1 MNNKGYSSMGLLN
14 FLFNHKKTQQIAN
27 TTEKK
32 QIEQEEKHTNTLYDN
47 LQYEILKR
55 LKKIDIE
62 HFEEIYP
69 YFNDYHVR
77 DIINDFWGKGYIT
90 KMSTVEKLNLLTIPE
105 LKKILK
111 ANSLKVSGRKQELID
126 RILAEINE
134 RELLRYLPSG
144 TFVSYTDAGQKF
156 YNCLLAKKEAEYN
169 NLIIQS
175 VNMVSK
181 GEYSSAY
188 SLICKYENRQ
198 FFKRGLGID
207 WNKSNLSK
215 EDISAFDELKKYLNG
230 YEYELSI
237 TFDMLGISYVKAR
250 NKTEW
255 FTNYS
260 NTETKYAKILY
271 GMKLIPQLR
280 SISLYRNTGTKYYQ
294 ILGCNDD
301 ESCELCK
308 NLNKQKFLVS
318 RAKPGINLP
327 PFCEKC
333 RCAIISGDI
342 QIHSDNTCS
351 TKS

>member
-1 MNNKGYSSMGLLN
+1 MGLLD
-14 FLFNHKKTQQIAN
+14 FLFKRQKTKQFVNIP
-27 TTEKK
+27 TEKK
-32 QIEQEEKHTNTLYDN
+32 QIEQDTNTVYDN
-47 LQYEILKR
+47 LLYEILKR
-55 LKKIDIE
+55 LNKVDIS

-69 YFNDYHVR
+69 YFNDYHVK
-77 DIINDFWGKGYIT
+77 DIINDFWEKGYIT
-90 KMSTVEKLNLLTIPE
+90 KMSTTEKLNILTIPE

-111 ANSLKVSGRKQELID
+111 INSLKVSGKKQELID

-156 YNCLLAKKEAEYN
+156 YNCLLAKKETEYN

-175 VNMVSK
+175 VNMISN

-188 SLICKYENRQ
+188 SLICKYESKQ

-207 WNKSNLSK
+207 WNNSKLSK
-215 EDISAFDELKKYLNG
+215 ENISAFDELKKYLDG
-230 YEYELSI
+230 YEYALSI
-237 TFDMLGISYVKAR
+237 TFNMLGISYVKAR

-260 NTETKYAKILY
+260 NTETKYTKVLY

-280 SISLYRNTGTKYYQ
+280 SISSYRNTGTKYYQ
-294 ILGCNDD
+294 ILGCNDN

-308 NLNKQKFLVS
+308 TLNRQKFLVR

-342 QIHSDNTCS
+342 QIHRGNPCF
-351 TKS
+351 TKN